1 MIAQSIPV
9 ETLVE
14 IVRDWPL
21 FLAGVGWTVVA
32 AAGLG
37 WLLARWQVFPGSTA
51 VWGFSPGGAASMTL
65 ISEAYGADIRLVA
78 FMQYLRV
85 VCVVV
90 VASVVARIWVGPVE
104 QAPAMGWFSSEESS
118 VGVECGSTC
127 KSRGWPY

>member
-37 WLLARWQVFPGSTA
+37 WLLARWRVFPGSTA

-65 ISEAYGADIRLVA
+65 SSEAYGPDIRLGA
-78 FMQYLRV
+78 FMQYLRA

-90 VASVVARIWVGPVE
+90 VKWEGRRVGNE
-104 QAPAMGWFSSEESS
+104 
-118 VGVECGSTC
+118 
-127 KSRGWPY
+127 